1 MKLFS
6 FLNGRSA
13 LLRSMQVLLLSGV
26 ALAIRPVEIR
36 AGEKPKKNLDDQLRT
51 LLFLHD
57 VDPIEN
63 PPQDINRVLL
73 GRALFFDR
81 ILSGNMDTSCAT
93 CHHPLLAMGD
103 ALSLGVGTG
112 TPTVGAIGLMREEGV
127 GREFIPRNAP
137 EIFNRGSVHWRSQ
150 FWDSR
155 VEKDETGLLTPAGM
169 KLPDGLDTVLE
180 AQAMFP
186 VTSRDEMRGS
196 LADGENGNEIAAIR
210 DNDLPA
216 IWAAL
221 MNRLLSIPEYRE
233 MFANAYEIEPENVDD
248 LGFQHAAKAIAAWE
262 AAALTFDD
270 SPFDE
275 YLRGNN
281 DALSLKA
288 KQGAM
293 LFYGKAGCANCHDG
307 TLLTNQEHY
316 NLAIPQ
322 FGPGKDAV
330 TGLDFGRYGVPGNP
344 DGLFRFRTPPLR
356 NVTETGPWM
365 HNGAYNNLQ
374 DAVEHH
380 LDAAKALR
388 EYNPKHQIADREL
401 RATVVN
407 DPAVLNELVDRLDID
422 KVKLSGGEVHD
433 LLSFLGSL
441 TAPNLK
447 NRLVLTIPATVPS
460 GLDIDGII
468 ATP

>member
-1 MKLFS
+1 MKLFL

-13 LLRSMQVLLLSGV
+13 FLRSMQVLLLASV
-26 ALAIRPVEIR
+26 ALAIMPADLR
-36 AGEKPKKNLDDQLRT
+36 AGDKAKKNLDDQLRA
-51 LLFLHD
+51 LLSQHD
-57 VDPIEN
+57 VHPIDN

-81 ILSGNMDTSCAT
+81 ILSGNKDTSCAT
-93 CHHPLLAMGD
+93 CHHPLLVMGD
-103 ALSLGVGTG
+103 ELSLGVGTG
-112 TPTVGAIGLMREEGV
+112 TPTVGAIGPKRKKGV

-137 EIFNRGSVHWRSQ
+137 EIFNRGSILWRSQ

-155 VEKDETGLLTPAGM
+155 VEKDELGLMTPAGLN
-169 KLPDGLDTVLE
+169 LPDGLTTVLE

-196 LADGENGNEIAAIR
+196 LADVADGNEIAAFA
-210 DNDLPA
+210 DTDLPA
-216 IWAAL
+216 IWDAL
-221 MNRLLSIPEYRE
+221 MNRLLSIPEYQD
-233 MFANAYEIEPENVDD
+233 MFADAFPNVDNDD
-248 LGFQHAAKAIAAWE
+248 LGFQHAAIAIAAWE
-262 AAALTFDD
+262 ASALGFVD

-275 YLRGNN
+275 YLLGNN
-281 DALSLKA
+281 GALSLKA

-307 TLLTNQEHY
+307 TLLTDQEHY
-316 NLAIPQ
+316 NLAIPHM
-322 FGPGKDAV
+322 GPGKDPL
-330 TGLDFGRYGVPGNP
+330 TGLDFGRYGVTGNL
-344 DGLFRFRTPPLR
+344 DEIFRFRAPPLR

-365 HNGAYNNLQ
+365 HNGAYSNLQ

-388 EYNPKHQIADREL
+388 KYDPKHQIADREL
-401 RATVVN
+401 RATVVD
-407 DPAVLNELVDRLDID
+407 DPAVLEELVDQLDLG
-422 KVKLSGGEVHD
+422 KVSLRHDEVRD

-447 NRLVLTIPATVPS
+447 KRLAQIIPETVPS
-460 GLDIDGII
+460 GLPVDG
-468 ATP
+468 THPTR